1 VENMSHDKLIM
12 LQHEDGCLFL
22 SSYLYCCLGIK
33 TAEGFLSDIFEMVQ
47 YSDTIS
53 LSYMIHV
60 AYSNI
65 SQSTNFCYDMLI
77 NK

>member
-1 VENMSHDKLIM
+1 MVVY
-12 LQHEDGCLFL
+12 FWAPTF
-22 SSYLYCCLGIK
+22 
-33 TAEGFLSDIFEMVQ
+33 TAVLASRLLKVILSDIFEMVQ